1 MKKQY
6 GIWFSCLF
14 LAVSLPAQARKI
26 PVEESRIK
34 KTVLEEVRIPQQKEN
49 GRMQA
54 AAAKDRTWADNM
66 YGGWSRYDVYG
77 DFTDIFGFD
86 IEDPAYLYELET
98 SPVLAENGHQVCA
111 AAWDGKQVQFI
122 SEIYY
127 ADYDRYV
134 IGYRGTLD
142 PLTGRMHLLSN
153 TGYASQETGNVSS
166 LAYDKT
172 TGRLFGLNLNGSLY
186 EVSMQ
191 DSTSDLIGTIQ
202 WQGQSIGYPL
212 TLSAS
217 PGGTLFTISSKGY
230 LFKIDKNTAEA
241 TLVGPVEGESVQEA
255 YQSAVFDQ
263 VSGTLYW
270 ARVTE
275 DGIDLCTV
283 DTLSG
288 KAAFYSDFGIQA
300 VGLFHQYYEDAEDVQ
315 PSGVTDLAVT
325 AEGMRVRLSWTNPS
339 LNVLEMPLESI
350 SEVKVYKAE
359 GLGEYSLLATV
370 DNAVPGQVSSYEYTE
385 SVQGYYRYA
394 VVAVNEKG
402 LESPMME
409 TDYGLYTYELPYAT
423 GFEPEDDD
431 SPLVADSTVQFVT
444 DADLVYE
451 GGRSALIP
459 QFSRLRIAGL
469 PFEKGATYRISF
481 VCRGYEGGMDN
492 ETQPFIRR
500 PFATLNVRLDDEEVY
515 YPEVTQSMNW
525 VEASVDFY
533 VEESGRHTLA
543 FATSVFDVYYVD
555 DVKVELLIDNT
566 TPGKVQEVLVE
577 NEGTSLEAL
586 LRWRNPVLTAGG
598 ESLDELQD
606 VIVQVAQYSSFEPD
620 EIVLADTVP
629 STEPGGLM
637 EHSMKMPYDGYW
649 SFRFVARN
657 TVGLSPMDTVVRS
670 AWIGRDTVMDY
681 PEGFRVTHVGDG
693 KIQLTWSRLPDRGV
707 HGGDLDGTVTGY
719 RVIRMDGNGG
729 SVKEEIVPDTVYVSE
744 SLPMNFYTFSVN
756 GIRNGL
762 YDGDS
767 NQVRTIG
774 GLQSGQIVV
783 EDIEYEAGLTESP
796 FNVTTDFSNQST
808 VNQIIYPRSFFG
820 GPCFIDTLYFLMDAP
835 AVNTI
840 QKVKVHLGY
849 YSKDAFGDYDLEA
862 WVAID
867 SLTEVFAGNL
877 LFERGK
883 AVLEVPIKP
892 FFYNHQE
899 NLLLSIIKAEQANEF
914 ADVLFVSNPSY
925 EGGRQIHDWHPS
937 SLDDYYDL
945 TGKPVMIDMIQST
958 PVLVA
963 NCWQNLNTL
972 QGQVKAMNGDTLA
985 GVRIGLRS
993 ESSAESG
1000 SVDFSQT
1007 LVSDT
1012 AGCFSFAYFPDNT
1025 YQVRVSK
1032 EGFQDVDT
1040 VLVLGEGEVRTWDI
1054 TMEASAK
1061 VCLTGTVRGRQSEA
1075 VAGARVS
1082 IAGIDSVQAWTD
1094 EAGNFQ
1100 LDSVYGATRYTLC
1113 ADHDLY
1119 MPYRSE
1125 VSVGME
1131 PLNLVDTVFLTY
1143 YPFPV
1148 RSPQADLT
1156 EDGVV
1161 VSWQEPLASRGSTE
1175 RKYYNEEDG
1184 AICSSSELSVGIR
1197 FTRQQLRESYADGQ
1211 MLTGLAF
1218 HANDTSAFFS
1228 AEIYSGDMENPVRV
1242 QGIGYLAEGM
1252 QRIFLDEPLAVD
1264 TTKDLIVALHAESG
1278 YAGCP
1283 FSKDKGPQLDNG
1295 SLINQGDGWRQMSD
1309 YMVDGEGYNWIISA
1323 FFGSVQE
1330 VDAPDGYRVYRALKE
1345 NSLGGW
1351 EELGWADAG
1360 TFSFVDADWD
1370 NLSYGD
1376 YLYAVRSDW
1385 FDGNLGDYR
1394 ISSVLS
1400 KDMFFEVT
1408 VQVQDPMNVLTW
1420 PMRVDMYD
1428 AEGGDEAYYQ
1438 EVAEG
1443 MVAVFDSVRRGDYG
1457 LRVQGSR
1464 YVGRISRVAVAS
1476 DTTVYVMVEPVGAE
1490 LLLEASLNVQPN
1502 PSVDGYF
1509 RLDAEGWEGADLKVF
1524 ALDGRVVLAK
1534 EVKSRETEMNL
1545 SNCPSGIYLLELS
1558 NGQRVSHLK
1567 LVIR

>member
-6 GIWFSCLF
+6 GIWMAGL
-14 LAVSLPAQARKI
+14 LMTAAIPVQARKI

-34 KTVLEEVRIPQQKEN
+34 KTVLEEVRMPQKKGN
-49 GRMQA
+49 GRA
-54 AAAKDRTWADNM
+54 KAAKDRTWGDNM

-86 IEDPAYLYELET
+86 IEDPTSLYELSTAPEL
-98 SPVLAENGHQVCA
+98 VENNHQICA
-111 AAWDGKQVQFI
+111 AAWDGKQIQFV

-127 ADYDRYV
+127 PSYERYV

-142 PLTGRMHLLSN
+142 PLTGQMRLLGN
-153 TGYASQETGNVSS
+153 TGYASQETGNLSS

-172 TGRLFGLNLNGSLY
+172 SGKLFGLNLDGLLY

-191 DSTSDLIGTIQ
+191 DSTSALVDTVR
-202 WQGQSIGYPL
+202 WQGQRVSGYLL

-217 PGGTLFTISSKGY
+217 PGGSLFSISSGGY
-230 LFKIDKNTAEA
+230 LYKIDKRTAEA
-241 TLVGPVEGESVQEA
+241 TLVGPVGGEAVQAA

-263 VSGTLYW
+263 ISGVLYW
-270 ARVTE
+270 ARVVS

-288 KAAFYSDFGIQA
+288 EASFYSDFGIQT
-300 VGLFHQYYEDAEDVQ
+300 VGLFHQYYENAEDVQ
-315 PSGVTDLAVT
+315 PSAVSDLAVD
-325 AEGMRVRLSWTNPS
+325 AEGMRVRLSWINPS
-339 LNVLEMPLESI
+339 SNVLDMPLESI
-350 SEVKVYKAE
+350 AEARVYRAE
-359 GLGEYSLLATV
+359 GLGEYSLMATV
-370 DNAVPGQVSSYEYTE
+370 DDAGPGMPSSCQYVE
-385 SVQGYYRYA
+385 SDQGYYRYGVT
-394 VVAVNEKG
+394 VVNGHG

-409 TDYGLYTYELPYAT
+409 ADYGLYTYELPYAT
-423 GFEPEDDD
+423 GFEASDDA
-431 SPLVADSTVQFVT
+431 SPLVPDSTVAFVT
-444 DADLVYE
+444 DPDLVYE
-451 GGRSALIP
+451 GERSAFIP
-459 QFSRLRIAGL
+459 QFSRLRFAGM
-469 PFEKGATYRISF
+469 PFEKGSTYRISF
-481 VCRGYEGGMDN
+481 TARGYEAGM
-492 ETQPFIRR
+492 ESEGTPFLRR
-500 PFATLNVRLDDEEVY
+500 PFATLNVRFNSDQVY
-515 YPEVTQSMNW
+515 YPE
-525 VEASVDFY
+525 ASRSLDWADAAVDFY
-533 VEESGRHTLA
+533 VAETGRYTWA
-543 FATSVFDVYYVD
+543 FTTSVFDVYYVD
-555 DVKVELLIDNT
+555 NVRVELLIPNT
-566 TPGKVQEVLVE
+566 TPGKVQDACAE
-577 NEGTSLEAL
+577 NEGTSLDAVL
-586 LRWRNPVLTAGG
+586 HWRNPVLTAGG
-598 ESLDELQD
+598 DPLEDLQD
-606 VIVQVAQYSSFEPD
+606 VIVQVAQYNSFDPD

-629 STEPGGLM
+629 ATEPGGLM
-637 EHSMKMPYDGYW
+637 EHSMKMPHDGFW
-649 SFRFVARN
+649 NFRFVARN
-657 TVGLSPMDTVVRS
+657 TVGESPMDTVVRS

-681 PEGFRVTHVGDG
+681 PEGIEAFHAGDG
-693 KIQLTWSRLPDRGV
+693 TIRLTWNRLPETGA

-719 RVIRMDGNGG
+719 RVIRMDGNGE
-729 SVKEEIVPDTVYVSE
+729 SVSETVVPDTVYVSE
-744 SLPMNFYTFSVN
+744 PLPMNFYTFSIN
-756 GIRNGL
+756 GIRNGM
-762 YDGDS
+762 YEGDS
-767 NQVRTIG
+767 NSVRLVG
-774 GLQSGQIVV
+774 GLRGGQRVV
-783 EDIEYEAGLTESP
+783 EDIAYDAGFSDAPFHVSTE
-796 FNVTTDFSNQST
+796 FSDQST
-808 VNQIIYPRSFFG
+808 VNQIIYPRSAFQE
-820 GPCFIDTLYFLMDAP
+820 PCFIDTLYFFMEPP
-835 AVNTI
+835 ALSVSQRI
-840 QKVKVHLGY
+840 KVHLGTYPKDGFGY
-849 YSKDAFGDYDLEA
+849 YNLED

-867 SLTEVFAGNL
+867 SLSEGFAGNIR
-877 LFERGK
+877 FERGQ
-883 AVLEVPIKP
+883 AVLKVPVEP
-892 FFYNHQE
+892 FFYDGEE
-899 NLLLSIIKAEQANEF
+899 NLLLSVIKGQQTARM
-914 ADVLFVSNPSY
+914 DVLFVNNSFY
-925 EGGRQIHDWHPS
+925 EGYRQIHDYHTS
-937 SLDDYYDL
+937 IMSDYYDL
-945 TGKPVMIDMIQST
+945 TGKPVMASPMQIAPILAVNGMEG
-958 PVLVA
+958 
-963 NCWQNLNTL
+963 LNTL
-972 QGQVKAMNGDTLA
+972 QGRIIAVNGDPLGDA
-985 GVRIGLRS
+985 LVAV
-993 ESSAESG
+993 SSREGSG
-1000 SVDFSQT
+1000 MAFSRDIRT
-1007 LVSDT
+1007 DT
-1012 AGCFSFAYFPDNT
+1012 AGRFSFSYFPDNT

-1040 VLVLGEGEVRTWDI
+1040 VLVLGGGEVRTWDI

-1113 ADHDLY
+1113 VDHDLY

-1218 HANDTSAFFS
+1218 HANDTTAFFS
-1228 AEIYSGDMENPVRV
+1228 AEIYSGDMENPVQV

-1351 EELGWADAG
+1351 EELGRTDAG

-1464 YVGRISRVAVAS
+1464 YEGRISRVAVAS

-1490 LLLEASLNVQPN
+1490 PLLEASLNVQPN

-1509 RLDAEGWEGADLKVF
+1509 WLDAEGWEGADLKVF

-1534 EVKSRETEMNL
+1534 EVKSRETELNL
-1545 SNCPSGIYLLELS
+1545 SNCPSGIYLLRLS